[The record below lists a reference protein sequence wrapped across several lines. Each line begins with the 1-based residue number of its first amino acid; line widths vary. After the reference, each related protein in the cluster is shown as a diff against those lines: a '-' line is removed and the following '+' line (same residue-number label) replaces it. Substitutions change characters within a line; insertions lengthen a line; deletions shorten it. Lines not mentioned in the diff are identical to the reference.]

1 VIQKRESKAQCLLGS
16 GFEVTHYHFH
26 HHLSIRSKLLNPIHI
41 PREENQKA
49 QCSENQMHF
58 TETKKQHK
66 LTQNLAFRGAAAI
79 RFTSK
84 AFSGD
89 WPGPG
94 PVRRIWPFPYTFPSE
109 KQRPQQSLAPRTR
122 AATSPED
129 PRALKSAGFQSA
141 YRGPSA
147 QARRGRGGWASAS
160 VLQEGLAGENGARSS
175 ASRPSGEAEFRQ
187 GQGSSGL

>member
-89 WPGPG
+89 WPGR
-94 PVRRIWPFPYTFPSE
+94 V
-109 KQRPQQSLAPRTR
+109 Q
-122 AATSPED
+122 
-129 PRALKSAGFQSA
+129 
-141 YRGPSA
+141 
-147 QARRGRGGWASAS
+147 
-160 VLQEGLAGENGARSS
+160 VRSS
-175 ASRPSGEAEFRQ
+175 GYAVVRTSLLLSPWDGPLRLPLSS
-187 GQGSSGL
+187 GSSGPQRSALNLAPAFCRGPLFWGSTSNCPLRPGLGG